1 MSHLIEVWGYWAV
14 ALFVLA
20 ESFGVPLP
28 GETAVIVAGTYAG
41 HTHNLSPWAIF
52 GVASAS
58 ALAGGQIGYLL
69 GRTGGNRLVR
79 RWGHK
84 VRLDERK
91 LRIGRYL
98 FDTYGAKV
106 VFLGRFVSILRT
118 YAAFLAGTSR
128 MQVVR
133 FSVANAAGAIVW
145 AGIFTYFSYVAGNT
159 LRRTSG
165 VITWAL
171 AGIAVVVLVL
181 MILISRRRLGEFAA
195 RANAAY
201 PGGTD

>member
-1 MSHLIEVWGYWAV
+1 
-14 ALFVLA
+14 
-20 ESFGVPLP
+20 
-28 GETAVIVAGTYAG
+28 
-41 HTHNLSPWAIF
+41 
-52 GVASAS
+52 
-58 ALAGGQIGYLL
+58 
-69 GRTGGNRLVR
+69 
-79 RWGHK
+79 
-84 VRLDERK
+84 
-91 LRIGRYL
+91 
-98 FDTYGAKV
+98 
-106 VFLGRFVSILRT
+106 
-118 YAAFLAGTSR
+118 